1 MFQDY
6 FSKENF
12 ERSDITKS
20 VVFFAPIINLLGE
33 YNKLC
38 LTNRPKE
45 PQTNGYKCYNL
56 SDPLCIYNIGLNV
69 KNISSNIV

>member
-33 YNKLC
+33 YNKL
-38 LTNRPKE
+38 
-45 PQTNGYKCYNL
+45 YNL

-69 KNISSNIV
+69 KNISSIIV